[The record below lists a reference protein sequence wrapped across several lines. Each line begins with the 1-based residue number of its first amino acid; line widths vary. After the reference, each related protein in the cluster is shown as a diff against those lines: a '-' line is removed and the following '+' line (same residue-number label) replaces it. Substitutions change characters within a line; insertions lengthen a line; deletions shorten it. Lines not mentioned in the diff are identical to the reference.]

1 MFSVHLADV
10 PAATGARALA
20 RAPRGIPG
28 LRHVEVLAQMRLGA
42 PVLSPDRLQVSRL
55 AVFARWDGEAA
66 LDDFLGDDPGATLA
80 LAAVRPP
87 RTFSTFTVWRSS
99 RAMTDMVFG
108 RPRPGESREAQ
119 CAGTSRRWPS
129 GSGATSTTSPR
140 RCASGRSRA
149 RSVGGPR

>member
-55 AVFARWDGEAA
+55 VVFVRWDGEAA

-87 RTFSTFTVWRSS
+87 RTS
-99 RAMTDMVFG
+99 RQ
-108 RPRPGESREAQ
+108 S
-119 CAGTSRRWPS
+119 PS
-129 GSGATSTTSPR
+129 GA
-140 RCASGRSRA
+140 AAGR
-149 RSVGGPR
+149 